1 VEHIAEVARR
11 NGNTALAALAV
22 RIQLDVFTKVKEMM
36 DKLLAALLKQ
46 QQAEYN
52 KNEKCKQKKKK
63 H

>member
-1 VEHIAEVARR
+1 
-11 NGNTALAALAV
+11 LAALAV

-52 KNEKCKQKKKK
+52 KNEKCKQKKK